1 MTASA
6 GGILLA
12 GRILFALFF
21 VNAAVSHVQNDKMMR
36 GYARQAGFPIPFLAG
51 WPVGIWL
58 GAGAVSVA
66 LGIWADLG
74 SLMLGAFLVPAALFF
89 HNFWKLDDPTQRQTQ
104 KGNFTR
110 NVALLGASLA
120 LFAFFAVIGDGLRFA
135 VTSSLFSLR

>member
-6 GGILLA
+6 GGVLLA

-21 VNAAVSHVQNDKMMR
+21 ANAAVNHVRNDKMMS
-36 GYARQAGFPIPFLAG
+36 GDARQAGFPIPFVAG
-51 WPVGIWL
+51 WPVGMWL
-58 GAGAVSVA
+58 GAAA
-66 LGIWADLG
+66 LLVGVGIWADLG
-74 SLMLGAFLVPAALFF
+74 SLMIGAFLIPAALFF

-104 KGNFTR
+104 SANFTR

-135 VTSSLFSLR
+135 VTGSLFSLR